1 MKEEIESQLADK
13 DLLSVIEVNKICNDC
28 GKKDPLWCSINN
40 AVLLCSQCAR
50 THKKFN
56 QNVSRIKSLEV
67 DPWTK
72 QEINFLKLGGNER
85 FTNLIKSYNIPLT
98 KENQEYKYYTKAAQ
112 YYRNIL
118 IEESKNNN
126 INNIIKPSLKEGIEI
141 LYKDEYSNLFN
152 KYHNTNQQ
160 NIDINYN
167 NANLINENSSNNN
180 ILLNNNNNFLNNNN
194 NQLNNNNNTSWVDKI
209 IDKLAPDIDITPKN
223 STINNN
229 NINENKVGN
238 FFDNIANNMFYAIN
252 DVKEKAKDIDFKEKI
267 KLAGEYVQNKTEK
280 IQNSDT
286 FKGIVNTV
294 STGIDTIIQ
303 KTDQFFRPE
312 QNRGNIN
319 NINNFQ
325 NIPSENYINNNN
337 ELNSPYVQNNN
348 NQNININNIENLKK
362 SQDRI
367 KETTF
372 KSNYSSIDN
381 NKNEQY
387 NNYINVL
394 SEQMNNNNN
403 NNNNNIISQNNN
415 TNINNNINI
424 NNNGYI
430 INNVNTG
437 FQEDKD
443 SNTKEKLDNSEKS
456 NEDNIESLDNNEENN
471 NEEDNNEEDN
481 NPNLLIMSNTPQNN

>member
-126 INNIIKPSLKEGIEI
+126 INNIIKPSLREGIEI

-167 NANLINENSSNNN
+167 NANLINEKSNNN

-194 NQLNNNNNTSWVDKI
+194 NQLNNNNNSSWVDKI

-394 SEQMNNNNN
+394 SEQMKNNN

-415 TNINNNINI
+415 VNINNNINI
-424 NNNGYI
+424 NSNGNI
-430 INNVNTG
+430 VNNVNTG

-443 SNTKEKLDNSEKS
+443 SNKKEKLDNNEKS